1 MKKHV
6 VQLLLMAVLLGSYS
20 AYSQEIW
27 HVEPPNWW
35 TNMTNPELQIMIHGD
50 QIAKYNPTIDYPGVV
65 IQRVVST
72 DNPNYLFIY
81 LTIDPNTNPGQFDI
95 QLVSLK
101 TGRKKL
107 RSYELLERRLG
118 SAERVGFDAS
128 DVMYLITPDRFANG
142 DTGNDSVEGMADK
155 FNRTDDFGRHGG
167 DLKGIIDN
175 LDYIEEMGFTAL
187 WLNPVVEND
196 MPRGSYHGY
205 AATDLYSIDARYGSN
220 DDYLTLAKEAK
231 KRGIGIIMDQIM
243 NHCGSKHWWMDDLP
257 AEDWVHSFDKYKY
270 STHKRVSLHDPYAAK
285 SDQEYFTNGW
295 FVETMPDMNQD
306 NPLLGDYLIQNSI
319 WWVEYADLKGIRH
332 DTHPYGGLEFMKEYS
347 CRIMNEYPNFSI
359 VGEEWSVNPT
369 VIAKWQAG
377 KQNPDGYQSCMPQMF
392 DFPLQAAL
400 KDALAEEE
408 SWGTGWIKVY
418 EMLANDIVYANPM
431 NLVIFPDNHDMD
443 RVFTQVNK
451 DYDLFKMAIVYNLT
465 MRGIPQFY
473 YGTELLMANEKPGNH
488 GEIREDF
495 PGGWPGDEVNAFT
508 GYNLPDDKSK
518 AQTFCKTLLNWRK
531 GSRVIHEGKLMH
543 YAPKNGVYVY
553 FRYLDKKKVMVVF
566 NKNKSEITIKSEDYR
581 EMLDAGDV
589 GVDVLSGGKLK
600 MEEFAVA
607 GRGVMVVEIE

>member
-1 MKKHV
+1 
-6 VQLLLMAVLLGSYS
+6 
-20 AYSQEIW
+20 
-27 HVEPPNWW
+27 
-35 TNMTNPELQIMIHGD
+35 
-50 QIAKYNPTIDYPGVV
+50 
-65 IQRVVST
+65 
-72 DNPNYLFIY
+72 
-81 LTIDPNTNPGQFDI
+81 
-95 QLVSLK
+95 
-101 TGRKKL
+101 
-107 RSYELLERRLG
+107 
-118 SAERVGFDAS
+118 
-128 DVMYLITPDRFANG
+128 
-142 DTGNDSVEGMADK
+142 
-155 FNRTDDFGRHGG
+155 
-167 DLKGIIDN
+167 
-175 LDYIEEMGFTAL
+175 
-187 WLNPVVEND
+187 
-196 MPRGSYHGY
+196 
-205 AATDLYSIDARYGSN
+205 
-220 DDYLTLAKEAK
+220 
-231 KRGIGIIMDQIM
+231 
-243 NHCGSKHWWMDDLP
+243 
-257 AEDWVHSFDKYKY
+257 
-270 STHKRVSLHDPYAAK
+270 
-285 SDQEYFTNGW
+285 
-295 FVETMPDMNQD
+295 
-306 NPLLGDYLIQNSI
+306 
-319 WWVEYADLKGIRH
+319 
-332 DTHPYGGLEFMKEYS
+332 
-347 CRIMNEYPNFSI
+347 MNEYPNFSI